1 MPGERLRVRTEE
13 GDSRRWGSPASG
25 LAGRYNHDPSYP
37 QYLCILQFMG
47 EEDVAGG
54 GTPKP
59 LTLFTIGVMYLELY
73 LLDQWEGQ

>member
-1 MPGERLRVRTEE
+1 M
-13 GDSRRWGSPASG
+13 DSGVAQLLVL
-25 LAGRYNHDPSYP
+25 LAGAIMTLLTLSIPAFSSSWERKT
-37 QYLCILQFMG
+37 LL
-47 EEDVAGG
+47 G